1 MSLTLTRNGCGSKIG
16 KSKKKKKKKNAQKVI
31 AKSPV

>member
-1 MSLTLTRNGCGSKIG
+1 MDVDQRLEKA
-16 KSKKKKKKKNAQKVI
+16 KKKKKKKKNAQKVI